1 MPIADKTSGI
11 CQRSFAWTLH
21 LFFKPPFSKSI
32 YPTFFRRQIYHF
44 VNTIPNKS
52 NKMSHFIDKRLSF
65 SIFKDLD
72 SFFFRFQNQRNP
84 ECRQAK
90 RRKKPNAYTHQ
101 KNRYRKNTTTELF
114 VLRNPIKVLLID
126 RVRNRQTCTTFS
138 TTASKH
144 LASVGSR
151 HS

>member
-32 YPTFFRRQIYHF
+32 YPTSFRRQIYHF

-52 NKMSHFIDKRLSF
+52 NKST
-65 SIFKDLD
+65 KDCL
-72 SFFFRFQNQRNP
+72 FPFLKIWIRFFRFQNQRNP

-90 RRKKPNAYTHQ
+90 RRKKPNAYTHK

>member
-32 YPTFFRRQIYHF
+32 YPTSFRRQIYHF

-52 NKMSHFIDKRLSF
+52 NKMSHFIR
-65 SIFKDLD
+65 
-72 SFFFRFQNQRNP
+72 FFRFQNQRNP

-90 RRKKPNAYTHQ
+90 RRKKPNAYTHK

>member
-32 YPTFFRRQIYHF
+32 YPTSFRRQIYHF

-52 NKMSHFIDKRLSF
+52 NKMSYFIDKRLSF

-72 SFFFRFQNQRNP
+72 SFFLDFKIREIRSAGKQRD
-84 ECRQAK
+84 A
-90 RRKKPNAYTHQ
+90 KKPDAYTHK
-101 KNRYRKNTTTELF
+101 KNRHRKNTTTELF

>member
-21 LFFKPPFSKSI
+21 LFSNLLFKI
-32 YPTFFRRQIYHF
+32 YISYLFRRQIYHF

-72 SFFFRFQNQRNP
+72 SFFRFQNQRNP

-90 RRKKPNAYTHQ
+90 RRKKPNAYTHK

>member
-1 MPIADKTSGI
+1 MYFLSTKD
-11 CQRSFAWTLH
+11 C
-21 LFFKPPFSKSI
+21 LFPFLKI
-32 YPTFFRRQIYHF
+32 WIR
-44 VNTIPNKS
+44 
-52 NKMSHFIDKRLSF
+52 
-65 SIFKDLD
+65 
-72 SFFFRFQNQRNP
+72 FFRFQNQRNP

-90 RRKKPNAYTHQ
+90 RRKKPDAYTHK
-101 KNRYRKNTTTELF
+101 KNRHRKNATTELF

>member
-1 MPIADKTSGI
+1 MPGHCIYFSNLLFQNLYILPLFDGKFI
-11 CQRSFAWTLH
+11 TLQTQFQINPTKCH
-21 LFFKPPFSKSI
+21 ILSTKDCLFPFLKI
-32 YPTFFRRQIYHF
+32 WIR
-44 VNTIPNKS
+44 
-52 NKMSHFIDKRLSF
+52 
-65 SIFKDLD
+65 
-72 SFFFRFQNQRNP
+72 FFRFQNQRNP

-90 RRKKPNAYTHQ
+90 RRKKPDAYTHK
-101 KNRYRKNTTTELF
+101 KNRHRKNTTTELF